1 MMTEIINGTKINNFI
16 KWKLKYW
23 TYNIIQ
29 FFIQSLSWERK
40 MKIKRLIKQTNDN
53 NR

>member
-40 MKIKRLIKQTNDN
+40 DEDKTAYKTNK
-53 NR
+53 